1 MQIWFC
7 FESRF
12 ENSNFHFSC
21 LLVVLIIELC
31 FYMGLLQFALGLS
44 KFKGESPK
52 DSYSAKQRENHAGQ
66 LFFMRNPYTC
76 VSYMKFQD

>member
-1 MQIWFC
+1 MQIRFC

-12 ENSNFHFSC
+12 ENSNFQFSC
-21 LLVVLIIELC
+21 FLVVLIIELC

-52 DSYSAKQRENHAGQ
+52 DSNSAKPRENHDKISPIISLSG
-66 LFFMRNPYTC
+66 FFQKLKG
-76 VSYMKFQD
+76 S

>member
-1 MQIWFC
+1 MQIRFC

-21 LLVVLIIELC
+21 FLVVNLIIELC
-31 FYMGLLQFALGLS
+31 YYMGLLQFALGLS

-52 DSYSAKQRENHAGQ
+52 DSYSAKPRENHGGSCEDET
-66 LFFMRNPYTC
+66 LHSNCP
-76 VSYMKFQD
+76 